1 MLAVF
6 KRISTGVK
14 NPSARIPDKNPFSAT
29 PAITIPFEESEETQI
44 TESTTETITFINAIS
59 TEIITISMRRSIFF
73 TITDEAKQV
82 ASVYKNGT
90 TLQSDAL

>member
-29 PAITIPFEESEETQI
+29 PAITIPFEESGETQI
-44 TESTTETITFINAIS
+44 TESTT
-59 TEIITISMRRSIFF
+59 
-73 TITDEAKQV
+73 
-82 ASVYKNGT
+82 ASH
-90 TLQSDAL
+90 L